1 MAKIK
6 ITQIRSSIRR
16 TGKQKKTL
24 ESLGLNKIL
33 IKNINLIKPKH
44 KKHENTPNIL
54 GMIKKVNHLVVV
66 NGS

>member
-24 ESLGLNKIL
+24 ESLGLRRIGMTVE
-33 IKNINLIKPKH
+33 
-44 KKHENTPNIL
+44 HENTPNIL
-54 GMIKKVNHLVVV
+54 GMIKKVNHLVAI
-66 NGS
+66 NDS

>member
-6 ITQIRSSIRR
+6 ITQIRSSINR

-24 ESLGLNKIL
+24 ESLGLIKIGMTVE
-33 IKNINLIKPKH
+33 
-44 KKHENTPNIL
+44 HENTPNIL